1 MTLTDHIFSSLVCQL
16 GMDYKL
22 SHEAAKSG
30 LQEKRQH
37 VCLGTCIISFFKL
50 LKLLNNIFRLGFK
63 EISSWAVLFVSAVSA
78 DNGLDHCVYKVV
90 VGFSTEIFGTFRQTV
105 VFDFGSEPVL
115 MQRIMVDAA
124 SIEGMVSLKPI
135 SW

>member
-1 MTLTDHIFSSLVCQL
+1 MFGDLHYFYSTFILF
-16 GMDYKL
+16 
-22 SHEAAKSG
+22 
-30 LQEKRQH
+30 
-37 VCLGTCIISFFKL
+37 FFKL
-50 LKLLNNIFRLGFK
+50 LKLLNNLLVTVLRKSHLRLLL
-63 EISSWAVLFVSAVSA
+63 ILTVSA

>member
-1 MTLTDHIFSSLVCQL
+1 M
-16 GMDYKL
+16 
-22 SHEAAKSG
+22 
-30 LQEKRQH
+30 
-37 VCLGTCIISFFKL
+37 
-50 LKLLNNIFRLGFK
+50 GF
-63 EISSWAVLFVSAVSA
+63 EGIPSRAVLLALAVSA

-124 SIEGMVSLKPI
+124 SIEGTVSLKPI
-135 SW
+135 CYSPTR

>member
-1 MTLTDHIFSSLVCQL
+1 M
-16 GMDYKL
+16 
-22 SHEAAKSG
+22 
-30 LQEKRQH
+30 
-37 VCLGTCIISFFKL
+37 
-50 LKLLNNIFRLGFK
+50 
-63 EISSWAVLFVSAVSA
+63 SA